1 MECLHFFFFNVEF
14 VHLKRKYY
22 LCIGK
27 FALMKREEIQATA
40 KEYLSRFYGYPTFRP
55 GQLDIITECVS
66 GRDVTVLM
74 PTGGGKSIC
83 YQIPAI
89 MMEGCAIVVSPL
101 IALMHDQVTAL
112 IANGIPAAEV
122 NSNIDEASNRRVM
135 EELYAGHVKILYM
148 SPERL
153 LTDLQRLSSDIHI
166 SLFAI
171 DEAHCIS
178 QWGHDF
184 RPVYTSLS
192 FIKENYPD
200 TPVMALTATADRITR
215 DDIVR
220 QLKLKDPFNYIG
232 SFDRPNI
239 SISVMPSPSA
249 SSKITIIGN
258 MINKYRNDSGIV
270 YCTSRKTTETVFKN
284 LIAKGY
290 KAAYYHAGMTAAARE
305 RAQTA
310 FINGDVQVICATV
323 AFGMGIDKS
332 NIRWIVH
339 YNMPSNI
346 ESYYQEV
353 GRAGRDGMPAEAL
366 MFYSLADVM
375 LLRRFAEE
383 SGQQAVVLD
392 KLRSMQA
399 FAEAKVCRRRILLS
413 YFNEEITEDCHN
425 CDVCR
430 NPPERIDGTVL
441 AQKAMSAIIRTGSD
455 IGMYMTVDI
464 LRGAT
469 RADITAK
476 GYHLIKTY
484 GAGRDLSL
492 AEWNYYMLQMLQLGI
507 VETDYNRGKKL
518 SVTSY
523 GMDILKG
530 GKTIEFTKYAV
541 PQKPSASKTTK
552 KSLTSAPAASPQL
565 IDLLKKVRKEEAS
578 RTGMPAYLVFSDA
591 TLVDMARRRPLT
603 KEAFAQVSGVG
614 EKKLERF
621 WRIFVDAIRSFNG

>member
-1 MECLHFFFFNVEF
+1 MDKERL
-14 VHLKRKYY
+14 
-22 LCIGK
+22 
-27 FALMKREEIQATA
+27 QATA
-40 KEYLSRFYGYPTFRP
+40 KEYLSRFYGYDSFRP
-55 GQLDIITECVS
+55 GQLDIITACVS

-89 MMEGCAIVVSPL
+89 MMDGCAIVVSPL
-101 IALMHDQVTAL
+101 IALMHDQVSAL

-122 NSNIDEASNRRVM
+122 NSNMDEASNRKVM
-135 EELYAGHVKILYM
+135 DALYAGRIKILYM

-153 LTDLQRLSSDIHI
+153 LSDLPRLSSDIQI
-166 SLFAI
+166 SRFAI

-192 FIKENYPD
+192 AIKDSYPD

-220 QLKLKDPFNYIG
+220 QLKLRDPYNYIG

-239 SISVMPSPSA
+239 SLSVMPSPSA
-249 SSKITIIGN
+249 SSKINIIAR
-258 MINKYRNDSGIV
+258 MIDKYRNDSGIV
-270 YCTSRKTTETVFKN
+270 YCNSRKTTESVYKN
-284 LIAKGY
+284 LLARGY
-290 KAAYYHAGMTAAARE
+290 KATYYHAGMLAVSRE

-332 NIRWIVH
+332 NIRWVVH

-353 GRAGRDGMPAEAL
+353 GRAGRDGLPAEAL

-413 YFNEEITEDCHN
+413 YFNEEIREDCHN
-425 CDVCR
+425 CDVCH
-430 NPPERIDGTVL
+430 NPPERIDGTIL
-441 AQKAMSAIIRTGSD
+441 AQKAMSAILRTGCD
-455 IGMYMTVDI
+455 IGMYMAVDI
-464 LRGAT
+464 LRGAV

-492 AEWNYYMLQMLQLGI
+492 AEWNYYMLQMLQLGVI
-507 VETDYNRGKKL
+507 ETDFNRGKKL
-518 SVTSY
+518 NVTSY

-530 GKTIEFTKYAV
+530 GKSIEFTRYIA
-541 PQKPSASKTTK
+541 PSKSSTK
-552 KSLTSAPAASPQL
+552 KAAARNDRDSSVAPQSLL
-565 IDLLKKVRKEEAS
+565 DLLKRVRKTEADRS
-578 RTGMPAYLVFSDA
+578 GVPAYLVFSDA
-591 TLVDMARRRPLT
+591 TLQDMARRRPLT
-603 KEAFAQVSGVG
+603 RDEFAQISGVG
-614 EKKLERF
+614 EKKLDRY
-621 WRIFVDAIRSFNG
+621 WRIFVDVIRGFKGRS

>member
-1 MECLHFFFFNVEF
+1 MWGNFSP
-14 VHLKRKYY
+14 
-22 LCIGK
+22 
-27 FALMKREEIQATA
+27 MKREEIQATA
-40 KEYLSRFYGYPTFRP
+40 KEYLSRFYGYSSFRP
-55 GQLDIITECVS
+55 GQLEIITECVS

-74 PTGGGKSIC
+74 PTGGGKSVC
-83 YQIPAI
+83 YQIPALI
-89 MMEGCAIVVSPL
+89 MEGCAIVVSPL

-122 NSNIDEASNRRVM
+122 NSNMDEETNRKVM
-135 EELYAGHVKILYM
+135 DELFAGHIKILYM

-153 LTDLQRLSSDIHI
+153 LLDLPRLSSDIKI

-220 QLKLKDPFNYIG
+220 QLKLKNPFNYIG

-239 SISVMPSPSA
+239 SLGVMPSPSA
-249 SSKITIIGN
+249 STKISIIGQL
-258 MINKYRNDSGIV
+258 INKYRHDSGIV

-284 LIAKGY
+284 LIAKGF
-290 KAAYYHAGMTAAARE
+290 KAAYYHAGMSAAARE

-353 GRAGRDGMPAEAL
+353 GRAGRDGLPAEAL

-392 KLRSMQA
+392 KLRSMQE

-413 YFNEEITEDCHN
+413 YFNEEIREDCNN

-441 AQKAMSAIIRTGSD
+441 AQKALSAILRTGSD
-455 IGMYMTVDI
+455 IGMYMAVDI

-484 GAGRDLSL
+484 GVGRDLSL
-492 AEWNYYMLQMLQLGI
+492 VEWNYYMLQMLQLGV
-507 VETDYNRGKKL
+507 VETDYDRGKKL
-518 SVTSY
+518 SVTPY

-530 GKTIEFTKYAV
+530 GKSIEFTKYQAAQSPV
-541 PQKPSASKTTK
+541 SAKAAGKARSK
-552 KSLTSAPAASPQL
+552 AATSPQL
-565 IDLLKKVRKEEAS
+565 IDVLKKVRKEVAT
-578 RTGMPAYLVFSDA
+578 RTGIPAYLVFSDA
-591 TLVDMARRRPLT
+591 TLEDMARRRPVT
-603 KEAFAQVSGVG
+603 KQEFARVNGVG

-621 WRIFVDAIRSFNG
+621 WRIFVDAILNQGAG

>member
-1 MECLHFFFFNVEF
+1 MDKERL
-14 VHLKRKYY
+14 
-22 LCIGK
+22 
-27 FALMKREEIQATA
+27 QATA
-40 KEYLSRFYGYPTFRP
+40 KEYLSRFYGYDSFRP
-55 GQLDIITECVS
+55 GQLDIITACVS

-89 MMEGCAIVVSPL
+89 MMEGCAFVVSPL
-101 IALMHDQVTAL
+101 IALMHDQVSAL

-122 NSNIDEASNRRVM
+122 NSNMDEASNRKVM
-135 EELYAGHVKILYM
+135 DALYAGRIKILYM

-153 LTDLQRLSSDIHI
+153 LSDLPRLSADLHI

-192 FIKENYPD
+192 VIKENYPD

-220 QLKLKDPFNYIG
+220 QLKLRDPYNYIG

-239 SISVMPSPSA
+239 SLSVMPSPSA
-249 SSKITIIGN
+249 SSKISIIAR
-258 MINKYRNDSGIV
+258 MIDKYRNDSGIV
-270 YCTSRKTTETVFKN
+270 YCNSRKTTESVYKN
-284 LIAKGY
+284 LVARGY
-290 KAAYYHAGMTAAARE
+290 KATYYHAGMLAVSRE

-332 NIRWIVH
+332 NIRWVVH

-353 GRAGRDGMPAEAL
+353 GRAGRDGLPAEAL

-375 LLRRFAEE
+375 LLRSFAEE

-413 YFNEEITEDCHN
+413 YFNEEIREDCHN
-425 CDVCR
+425 CDVCH

-441 AQKAMSAIIRTGSD
+441 AQKAMSAILRTGCD
-455 IGMYMTVDI
+455 IGMYMAVDI
-464 LRGAT
+464 LRGAV

-484 GAGRDLSL
+484 GAGRDLGL
-492 AEWNYYMLQMLQLGI
+492 AEWNYYMLQMLQLGVI
-507 VETDYNRGKKL
+507 ETDFNRGKKL
-518 SVTSY
+518 NVTSY

-530 GKTIEFTKYAV
+530 GKSIEFTRYIAPPKT
-541 PQKPSASKTTK
+541 STTK
-552 KSLTSAPAASPQL
+552 FSARKERDSSAASPSL
-565 IDLLKKVRKEEAS
+565 FDLLKRVRKTEADRS
-578 RTGMPAYLVFSDA
+578 GMPAYLVFSDA
-591 TLVDMARRRPLT
+591 TLQDMARRRPLT
-603 KEAFAQVSGVG
+603 REEFAQVSGVG
-614 EKKLERF
+614 EKKLDRY
-621 WRIFVDAIRSFNG
+621 WRIFVDAISNWEKTRPRADI

>member
-1 MECLHFFFFNVEF
+1 MWGNFSP
-14 VHLKRKYY
+14 
-22 LCIGK
+22 
-27 FALMKREEIQATA
+27 MKREEIQATA
-40 KEYLSRFYGYPTFRP
+40 KEYLSRFYGYSSFRP
-55 GQLDIITECVS
+55 GQLEIITECVS

-74 PTGGGKSIC
+74 PTGGGKSVC
-83 YQIPAI
+83 YQIPALI
-89 MMEGCAIVVSPL
+89 MEGCAIVVSPL

-122 NSNIDEASNRRVM
+122 NSNMDEETNRKVM
-135 EELYAGHVKILYM
+135 DELFAGHIKILYM

-153 LTDLQRLSSDIHI
+153 LLDLPRLSSDIKI

-200 TPVMALTATADRITR
+200 TPVMALTATADCITR

-220 QLKLKDPFNYIG
+220 QLKLKNPFNYIG

-239 SISVMPSPSA
+239 SLGVMPSPSA
-249 SSKITIIGN
+249 STKISIIGQL
-258 MINKYRNDSGIV
+258 INKYRHDSGIV

-284 LIAKGY
+284 LIAKGF
-290 KAAYYHAGMTAAARE
+290 KAAYYHAGMSAAARE

-353 GRAGRDGMPAEAL
+353 GRAGRDGLPAEAL

-392 KLRSMQA
+392 KLRSMQE

-413 YFNEEITEDCHN
+413 YFNEEIREDCNN

-441 AQKAMSAIIRTGSD
+441 AQKALSAILRTGSD
-455 IGMYMTVDI
+455 IGMYMAVDI

-484 GAGRDLSL
+484 GVGRDLSL
-492 AEWNYYMLQMLQLGI
+492 VEWNYYMLQMLQLGV
-507 VETDYNRGKKL
+507 VETDYDRGKKL
-518 SVTSY
+518 SVTPY

-530 GKTIEFTKYAV
+530 GKSIEFTKYQAAQSPV
-541 PQKPSASKTTK
+541 SAKAAGKARSK
-552 KSLTSAPAASPQL
+552 AATSPQL
-565 IDLLKKVRKEEAS
+565 IDVLKKVRKEVAT
-578 RTGMPAYLVFSDA
+578 RTGIPAYLVFSDA
-591 TLVDMARRRPLT
+591 TLEDMARRRPVT
-603 KEAFAQVSGVG
+603 KQEFARVNGVG

-621 WRIFVDAIRSFNG
+621 WRIFVDAILNQGAG

>member
-1 MECLHFFFFNVEF
+1 ME
-14 VHLKRKYY
+14 K
-22 LCIGK
+22 
-27 FALMKREEIQATA
+27 EEIQATA
-40 KEYLSRFYGYPTFRP
+40 KEYLRRFYGYDSFRP
-55 GQLDIITECVS
+55 GQMDIITACVA

-83 YQIPAI
+83 YQLPAI
-89 MMEGCAIVVSPL
+89 MMDGCAIVVSPL

-122 NSNIDEASNRRVM
+122 NSGIEESANRKVM
-135 EELYAGHVKILYM
+135 DELYAGHIKILYM

-153 LTDLQRLSSDIHI
+153 ISDIDRLSNDIKI

-192 FIKENYPD
+192 IIKEKYPD
-200 TPVMALTATADRITR
+200 TPVMALTATADRVTR
-215 DDIVR
+215 DDIAR
-220 QLKLKDPFNYIG
+220 QLKLKNPYGYIG

-239 SISVMPSPSA
+239 SLNVMPSPSA
-249 SSKITIIGN
+249 STKISIIGS
-258 MINKYRNDSGIV
+258 MIGKYRNDSGIV
-270 YCTSRKTTETVFKN
+270 YCTSRKTTETVYKN
-284 LIAKGY
+284 LIARGY
-290 KAAYYHAGMTAAARE
+290 KAAYYHAGMIAAARD

-332 NIRWIVH
+332 NIRWVIH

-353 GRAGRDGMPAEAL
+353 GRAGRDGLPAEAL
-366 MFYSLADVM
+366 MFYSLGDVM

-392 KLRSMQA
+392 KLRRMQE
-399 FAEAKVCRRRILLS
+399 FAEAKVCRRRILMS
-413 YFNEEITEDCHN
+413 YFNEEVREDCNN

-441 AQKAMSAIIRTGSD
+441 AQKAMSAIIRTGCD

-464 LRGAT
+464 LRGAA
-469 RADITAK
+469 RADIVAK
-476 GYHLIKTY
+476 GYHMIKTY
-484 GAGRDLSL
+484 GAGRDLGL
-492 AEWNYYMLQMLQLGI
+492 AEWNYYMLQMLQLGL

-518 SVTSY
+518 SVTPY

-530 GKTIEFTKYAV
+530 GRPVEFTKYV
-541 PQKPSASKTTK
+541 TPQKPSSSRGPKKASSTD
-552 KSLTSAPAASPQL
+552 AVGSPKL
-565 IDLLKKVRKEEAS
+565 MDLLKVVRKEEAA
-578 RTGMPAYLVFSDA
+578 RLGMPAYLVFSDA
-591 TLVDMARRRPLT
+591 TLQDMARRRPIT
-603 KEAFAQVSGVG
+603 KDEFALVNGVG

-621 WRIFVDAIRSFNG
+621 WRIFVDVIRSFNG

>member
-1 MECLHFFFFNVEF
+1 MDKVQL
-14 VHLKRKYY
+14 
-22 LCIGK
+22 
-27 FALMKREEIQATA
+27 QATA
-40 KEYLSRFYGYPTFRP
+40 KEYLYRFYGYDSFRP
-55 GQLDIITECVS
+55 GQLDIITSCVS

-74 PTGGGKSIC
+74 PTGGGKSLC

-89 MMEGCAIVVSPL
+89 MMDGCAIVVSPL

-112 IANGIPAAEV
+112 ISNGIPAAEV
-122 NSNIDEASNRRVM
+122 NSNMDEAANRKVM
-135 EELYAGHVKILYM
+135 DALYAGHVKILYM

-153 LTDLQRLSSDIHI
+153 LSDLPRLSADLHI

-192 FIKENYPD
+192 LIKETYPD

-220 QLKLKDPFNYIG
+220 QLKLRDPFNYIG

-239 SISVMPSPSA
+239 SLSVMPSPSS
-249 SSKITIIGN
+249 SSKISLIAR
-258 MINKYRNDSGIV
+258 MIDKYRSDSGIV
-270 YCTSRKTTETVFKN
+270 YCNSRKSTESVFKH
-284 LIAKGY
+284 LVSRGY
-290 KAAYYHAGMTAAARE
+290 KAAYYHAGMTAVARE

-332 NIRWIVH
+332 NIRWVIH

-353 GRAGRDGMPAEAL
+353 GRAGRDGLPAEAL

-392 KLRSMQA
+392 KLRSMQE

-413 YFNEEITEDCHN
+413 YFNEEIREDCHN
-425 CDVCR
+425 CDVCC
-430 NPPERIDGTVL
+430 NPPERIDGTVI
-441 AQKAMSAIIRTGSD
+441 ARKAMSAILRTNCD

-464 LRGAT
+464 LRGAV
-469 RADITAK
+469 RSDITAK

-484 GAGRDLSL
+484 GAGRDLSQS
-492 AEWNYYMLQMLQLGI
+492 EWNYYLLQLLQLGV
-507 VETDYNRGKKL
+507 VEADFNRGKKL
-518 SVTSY
+518 HVTAY

-530 GKTIEFTKYAV
+530 GKSIE
-541 PQKPSASKTTK
+541 
-552 KSLTSAPAASPQL
+552 LTRYTAPATSRTPKVSRQKGIDSSVGSRSL
-565 IDLLKKVRKEEAS
+565 IDLLKRVRKTEAD
-578 RTGMPAYLVFSDA
+578 RCGMPAYLVFSDA
-591 TLVDMARRRPLT
+591 TLQDMARRRPVSR
-603 KEAFAQVSGVG
+603 EEFAQVSGVG
-614 EKKLERF
+614 EKKLERY
-621 WRIFVDAIRSFNG
+621 WRIFVDAIRGFKG